1 MHLISVLL
9 IALVSN
15 LDNLAIGISLGI
27 RSTKIPALSNVIIA
41 VITMAGTYLSMNAG
55 EFISGYISSKSTNL
69 LGAAIILVIGAWS
82 IVNSLCLRNTQSS
95 DSDDHEHVYSNRRPA
110 DANVFHKHVISIK
123 ESAGLSIA
131 LALNNLATGLGA
143 GATGISPIWTTIAV
157 GVFSLLFIGYGSK
170 FGITVAKSWSVSNSK
185 IVAGILL
192 ILIGI
197 YELFV

>member
-1 MHLISVLL
+1 MHLTSVLL

-27 RSTKIPALSNVIIA
+27 RSTKIPALSNGIIA
-41 VITMAGTYLSMNAG
+41 AITMAGTYLSMNAG
-55 EFISGYISSKSTNL
+55 EFISGYISSKTTNL
-69 LGAAIILVIGAWS
+69 LGAAIIVIIGAWS
-82 IVNSLCLRNTQSS
+82 IVNSLCLRKGRST
-95 DSDDHEHVYSNRRPA
+95 DSDNYEHVYGNRSPA
-110 DANVFHKHVISIK
+110 DVFHKHVISMK

-143 GATGISPIWTTIAV
+143 GATGISPISTTIAV
-157 GVFSLLFIGYGSK
+157 GVFSLLFIRFGSK
-170 FGITVAKSWSVSNSK
+170 FGFTVSRSWLGSYSK

-197 YELFV
+197 YEMFV

>member
-1 MHLISVLL
+1 MISVLL

-27 RSTKIPALSNVIIA
+27 RSTKIPALSNGIIA

-55 EFISGYISSKSTNL
+55 EFISGYISSKTTNL
-69 LGAAIILVIGAWS
+69 LGAAIIVIIGAWS
-82 IVNSLCLRNTQSS
+82 IVNSLYLRTARTT
-95 DSDDHEHVYSNRRPA
+95 DSDNHEHIYGNRSPA
-110 DANVFHKHVISIK
+110 DVDVFHKHVISIK
-123 ESAGLSIA
+123 ESAGLSIS

-157 GVFSLLFIGYGSK
+157 GVFSLLFIGFGSK
-170 FGITVAKSWSVSNSK
+170 FGFTLSRSWLGSYSK

-197 YELFV
+197 YEMFV